1 MAKSKQTFNK
11 RQNEVKR
18 QQKKRAKEEK
28 KLQRAEE
35 KQKRKPLNDML
46 AYVDENGNLTDI
58 PPTQVPAPATGKVK
72 IQRPLHR

>member
-35 KQKRKPLNDML
+35 KQNRKPLNHIF
-46 AYVDENGNLTDI
+46 AYVDEHGNLTDT
-58 PPTQVPAPATGKVK
+58 PPTSFPG
-72 IQRPLHR
+72 